1 MKKKISII
9 VIGIIAIILL
19 IPVFLKSTFLIER
32 SIVISKPA
40 NVIFQTVSDY
50 HTWKNWSVWSLQ
62 DPLQTISILGK
73 PGEIG
78 HSQEWDGKVNGKG
91 KQTISAL
98 VKDKEL
104 TFDLEFLDPNPMK
117 SIAKFTFE
125 PVEGGT
131 KVTWSTSG
139 ESEYPV
145 GRYFGLFLDGLIG
158 PDFEAGLNN
167 LKNIL
172 EKN

>member
-73 PGEIG
+73 PGENWSFPRMG
-78 HSQEWDGKVNGKG
+78 RQSEWKG
-91 KQTISAL
+91 KT
-98 VKDKEL
+98 D
-104 TFDLEFLDPNPMK
+104 D
-117 SIAKFTFE
+117 
-125 PVEGGT
+125 
-131 KVTWSTSG
+131 
-139 ESEYPV
+139 
-145 GRYFGLFLDGLIG
+145 FGFSQRQR
-158 PDFEAGLNN
+158 AHV
-167 LKNIL
+167 
-172 EKN
+172 

>member
-1 MKKKISII
+1 
-9 VIGIIAIILL
+9 
-19 IPVFLKSTFLIER
+19 
-32 SIVISKPA
+32 
-40 NVIFQTVSDY
+40 
-50 HTWKNWSVWSLQ
+50 
-62 DPLQTISILGK
+62 
-73 PGEIG
+73 
-78 HSQEWDGKVNGKG
+78 VNGKG

-172 EKN
+172 EKKLITKLSQRLILQKWGRALLSRSPFPDYQLTKR